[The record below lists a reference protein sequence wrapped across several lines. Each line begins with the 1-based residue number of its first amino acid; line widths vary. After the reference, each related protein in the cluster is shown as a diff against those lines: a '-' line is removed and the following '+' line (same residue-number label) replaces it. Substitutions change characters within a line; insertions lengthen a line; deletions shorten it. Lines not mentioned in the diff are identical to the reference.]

1 MTDQRLASLQYLK
14 TDAGQQ
20 AFKERSASISARQR
34 SAFLLFDGKRSLP
47 DVLAATAGLGITADD
62 ITDLLNKGFLAPPL
76 APTASSLAAAASADA
91 PGSADPADERTPTER
106 YKAAYPIATRLT
118 AKLGLRGFQLNL
130 AVEGASGYD
139 DLVAMLPKLT
149 DALGASTVKELR
161 QALGVR

>member
-1 MTDQRLASLQYLK
+1 MADHSIASLQYLK
-14 TDAGQQ
+14 TEAGQQ
-20 AFKERSASISARQR
+20 AFKERSAAISAKQR

-47 DVLAATAGLGITADD
+47 DVLAATAGLGITAED
-62 ITDLLNKGFLAPPL
+62 ITDLLNKGFLAPPM
-76 APTASSLAAAASADA
+76 APITSTLAAVVSGGAL
-91 PGSADPADERTPTER
+91 GSADPADERTPTER

>member
-1 MTDQRLASLQYLK
+1 MADHSIVSLQYLK
-14 TDAGQQ
+14 TEAGQQ
-20 AFKERSASISARQR
+20 AFKERSAAISARQR

-47 DVLAATAGLGITADD
+47 DVLAATAGLGITPDD
-62 ITDLLNKGFLAPPL
+62 ITDLLDKGFLSAPL
-76 APTASSLAAAASADA
+76 ASASSTQVAATSTEAL
-91 PGSADPADERTPTER
+91 GSVDPLDERTPTDR

-149 DALGASTVKELR
+149 DALGATAVKELR